1 MVDPGDLHWK
11 LVAVYINRASQVILK
26 MKSRHIA
33 GTITK
38 KKKKVLIDV
47 CRDTPVWPER
57 RCIDIGGEK
66 RRYFGL
72 RTASGRVIEFECKNQ
87 LEHDVWTQGV
97 SKLLSMVHGKEKAGP
112 CLRND
117 ASWV

>member
-1 MVDPGDLHWK
+1 MQSVQDVKPTDAKVLCI
-11 LVAVYINRASQVILK
+11 LV
-26 MKSRHIA
+26 
-33 GTITK
+33 TE
-38 KKKKVLIDV
+38 VLIDV